1 MSGFTS
7 GKHAIIA
14 EISQLFA
21 ECWARSVVPVLAVSS
36 SWDTGGLWMT
46 APSWGRY
53 SGMRYPSRER
63 TAAATVLAAREVKLK
78 EKVKLYLSLHFYY
91 N

>member
-36 SWDTGGLWMT
+36 SWDTGGPWMT

-53 SGMRYPSRER
+53 SGTRYP
-63 TAAATVLAAREVKLK
+63 TMATMAAARMVAARKVKIK
-78 EKVKLYLSLHFYY
+78 EKVK
-91 N
+91 